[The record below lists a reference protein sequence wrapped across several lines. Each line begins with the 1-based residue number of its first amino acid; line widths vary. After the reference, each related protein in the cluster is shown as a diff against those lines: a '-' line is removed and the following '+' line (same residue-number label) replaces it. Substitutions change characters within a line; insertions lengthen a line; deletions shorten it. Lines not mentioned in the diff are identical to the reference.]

1 MLETFEECID
11 DELNE
16 DLRKEVNQLIDK
28 KLQPTPS
35 EQSQWPDKMIEYFNS
50 RWRMIVDFN
59 RKDEDVLEDNSFE
72 ERCMAQNELEGLDG
86 CLQPSN

>member
-16 DLRKEVNQLIDK
+16 DLRKVVNQLIDK
-28 KLQPTPS
+28 KLQPTSS
-35 EQSQWPDKMIEYFNS
+35 EQSKWPDKMIEYFNT
-50 RWRMIVDFN
+50 RWKVIVDCN
-59 RKDEDVLEDNSFE
+59 REEEDVLEDNSFE
-72 ERCMAQNELEGLDG
+72 GRCMPENELEGLDG